1 MSLRFKRDVVFGDLT
16 KTDNI
21 VHRPAGVFFGRLLY
35 VNKAKG
41 AARLCRSALA
51 TASYGGFCMQNER
64 AGSPRCRRSIGRLRS
79 ATASVCKR
87 KGRLA
92 RLAAKHR
99 SAAFLGGLCTPG
111 DQAARIHSDGAK
123 ACPAS
128 LARLYSA
135 GAFDYHRKGRRR
147 RRASLFKIAQC
158 RERMFVFDRKRLFV
172 PCPNQSERIF
182 SV

>member
-1 MSLRFKRDVVFGDLT
+1 MIGEKFLRSKRDIVFGDLT

-64 AGSPRCRRSIGRLRS
+64 AGSPRRRRSIGRLRS

-128 LARLYSA
+128 LARLYSP
-135 GAFDYHRKGRRR
+135 GAFDYHRKGRGRR
-147 RRASLFKIAQC
+147 GAKLFPIASC
-158 RERMFVFDRKRLFV
+158 RERTFVFRTQEAFCAL
-172 PCPNQSERIF
+172 P
-182 SV
+182 